1 MKTMKRQL
9 VCLCVVIALLI
20 PGVMAIDVTTL
31 DPGTSTDWTLW
42 VLSGLLGLI
51 LFLFSL
57 NASASSTEVEVDA
70 IISVMAWIPIAF
82 CAYASFNVSRV
93 IGVGEITIYS
103 MGSVGMLMM
112 VFLIVAIGNTVRL
125 ILLHRVF
132 TGEPK
137 QQSQEGMN
145 ND

>member
-1 MKTMKRQL
+1 MKKKQL
-9 VCLCVVIALLI
+9 IYLCMVIAMLV
-20 PGVMAIDVTTL
+20 PGVLAIDVTTL

-57 NASASSTEVEVDA
+57 NATTSSTEVEIDA

-93 IGVGEITIYS
+93 IGVGTVTLYS
-103 MGSVGMLMM
+103 MGSIGMLMI
-112 VFLIVAIGNTVRL
+112 VFLIIAIVNTVRL

-137 QQSQEGMN
+137 KQSQEGN
-145 ND
+145 E

>member
-1 MKTMKRQL
+1 ML
-9 VCLCVVIALLI
+9 V
-20 PGVMAIDVTTL
+20 PGAMAIDTYTL

-42 VLSGLLGLI
+42 VLSGLMGLI
-51 LFLFSL
+51 LFLLSL
-57 NASASSTEVEVDA
+57 NAATSAVEVEIDA

-93 IGVGEITIYS
+93 IGVGTVTLYS
-103 MGSVGMLMM
+103 YGSVGMLMT
-112 VFLIVAIGNTVRL
+112 VFLIIAIGNTVRL

-137 QQSQEGMN
+137 LQSQEGMN
-145 ND
+145 NE

>member
-1 MKTMKRQL
+1 MKTMKKQIIIL
-9 VCLCVVIALLI
+9 ALLVILAMI
-20 PGVMAIDVTTL
+20 PGVLAIDITTL
-31 DPGTSTDWTLW
+31 DPGTSTDWSLW

-57 NASASSTEVEVDA
+57 NAATSKTDVEIDA

-93 IGVGEITIYS
+93 IGVGTVTLYS
-103 MGSVGMLMM
+103 MGSVGMLMT
-112 VFLIVAIGNTVRL
+112 VFLIIAISNTVRL

-137 QQSQEGMN
+137 QQERTTN
-145 ND
+145 E